1 MFKFLVLERG
11 SIIVNIIYIVLSIV
25 LARLIR
31 TLNLYSNKIK
41 SLRTDQPNFAAI
53 HIEFIFTYF
62 LNFNFFF
69 SFFSYLA

>member
-31 TLNLYSNKIK
+31 TLNLYSNKIG
-41 SLRTDQPNFAAI
+41 SLRID
-53 HIEFIFTYF
+53 
-62 LNFNFFF
+62 
-69 SFFSYLA
+69 